1 MDGMTEGGGTA
12 SRHEAKRR
20 TNNRTVSGQM
30 DSQRENEW
38 GRGGAAVGVVV
49 TVDLGSKSLPFP
61 SLSLPVLV
69 IKTGP
74 EATGAVGYLLT
85 TFKSLGFAATVRE
98 MGRATRWLRSLWG
111 GKKESKD
118 PKEFSRCSGGGE
130 DRREKKRWSFG
141 KPAKDAGEVVLG
153 QNASTAAAVEAAW
166 FRSFYAESDKEQSKH
181 AIAVAAATAAA
192 ADAAVAAAHAAV
204 AVVRL
209 TTRGTGA
216 ALDSGRERW
225 YAAAAAVKIQTSFR
239 GYLVTETSS
248 PWFPLRASL
257 NPFWFAILQAKKA
270 LRALKALV
278 KLQALVRGY
287 LNSAI
292 GDRWYALPTQAA
304 APCNN
309 AVLLGSLSVCFW
321 SQERFDDARSENMSS
336 FHCRRLSSCLDN
348 VSNSFDRSPKIVEV
362 DTGRP
367 RSRSSRRTTPSVID
381 PAEDSHWSSISSPL
395 PPCQIPARISVPD
408 CRDFFQDYDW
418 CLAGEKCRQSAT
430 AQSTP
435 RGVSSSSNWPVAGAK
450 SVCDED
456 GVRRRFLLN
465 VRSCHNYMA
474 STESFE
480 AKLRSQSA
488 PKQRPDP
495 AGTRKRVPLSEVT
508 VESMAAA
515 LGGVGFQRPCS
526 RAQEAFNFRSAVVGK
541 IDKSSE
547 LRREAEE
554 EIYLPRK
561 W

>member
-1 MDGMTEGGGTA
+1 
-12 SRHEAKRR
+12 
-20 TNNRTVSGQM
+20 
-30 DSQRENEW
+30 
-38 GRGGAAVGVVV
+38 
-49 TVDLGSKSLPFP
+49 
-61 SLSLPVLV
+61 
-69 IKTGP
+69 
-74 EATGAVGYLLT
+74 
-85 TFKSLGFAATVRE
+85 

-118 PKEFSRCSGGGE
+118 PKEYSRYSGGE

-141 KPAKDAGEVVLG
+141 KPARDAGEVVLG

-192 ADAAVAAAHAAV
+192 ADAAVAAAQAAV

-216 ALDSGRERW
+216 ALDSCRER
-225 YAAAAAVKIQTSFR
+225 YMAAVKIQTSFR
-239 GYLVTETSS
+239 GYL
-248 PWFPLRASL
+248 
-257 NPFWFAILQAKKA
+257 AKKA

-287 LNSAI
+287 LVRKQATATLRSMQ
-292 GDRWYALPTQAA
+292 ALIRAQAA
-304 APCNN
+304 VRAQRSRN
-309 AVLLGSLSVCFW
+309 LLPHDRRFQIEFRHRRSL
-321 SQERFDDARSENMSS
+321 ERFDDTRSENTSS
-336 FHCRRLSSCLDN
+336 FHSRRLSACLDN

-367 RSRSSRRTTPSVID
+367 RSRSSRRSTPSVLD
-381 PAEDSHWSSISSPL
+381 PTEDLHWSSITSPL
-395 PPCQIPARISVPD
+395 PCQIPARISVPD
-408 CRDFFQDYDW
+408 CRDFQDYDW
-418 CLAGEKCRQSAT
+418 CLAFEKCRQSAT

-435 RGVSSSSNWPVAGAK
+435 RCASSCSNWPVTGAK

-456 GVRRRFLLN
+456 GVLRRFSN
-465 VRSCHNYMA
+465 VPSCPNYMA

-495 AGTRKRVPLSEVT
+495 AGTRKRLPLSEAT
-508 VESMAAA
+508 VESMAA
-515 LGGVGFQRPCS
+515 LSGVGFQRPCS
-526 RAQEAFNFRSAVVGK
+526 RAQEDFNFRSAVVGK
-541 IDKSSE
+541 IDQSSE
-547 LRREAEE
+547 LRTEAEE
-554 EIYLPRK
+554 EFYLPRK

>member
-1 MDGMTEGGGTA
+1 
-12 SRHEAKRR
+12 
-20 TNNRTVSGQM
+20 
-30 DSQRENEW
+30 
-38 GRGGAAVGVVV
+38 
-49 TVDLGSKSLPFP
+49 
-61 SLSLPVLV
+61 
-69 IKTGP
+69 
-74 EATGAVGYLLT
+74 
-85 TFKSLGFAATVRE
+85 

-111 GKKESKD
+111 GKKENKD
-118 PKEFSRCSGGGE
+118 PKEYSRYSGGE

-181 AIAVAAATAAA
+181 AIAVAAATAA
-192 ADAAVAAAHAAV
+192 V

-209 TTRGTGA
+209 TTRGAGA
-216 ALDSGRERW
+216 ALDSGRER
-225 YAAAAAVKIQTSFR
+225 YMAAVKIQTSFR
-239 GYLVTETSS
+239 GYL
-248 PWFPLRASL
+248 
-257 NPFWFAILQAKKA
+257 AKKA

-287 LNSAI
+287 LVRKQATATLRSMQALIRAQATVRAQRSRNLLPH
-292 GDRWYALPTQAA
+292 DRRFQLEF
-304 APCNN
+304 
-309 AVLLGSLSVCFW
+309 GHRRSL
-321 SQERFDDARSENMSS
+321 ERFDDTRSENMSS
-336 FHCRRLSSCLDN
+336 FHSRRLSACLDS

-367 RSRSSRRTTPSVID
+367 RSRSSRRTTPSVLD
-381 PAEDSHWSSISSPL
+381 PAEGLHWSSISSPL
-395 PPCQIPARISVPD
+395 PCHIPARITVPD
-408 CRDFFQDYDW
+408 CRDFPDYDW

-435 RGVSSSSNWPVAGAK
+435 RCASSCSNWPVTGAK

-456 GVRRRFLLN
+456 GVLRRLPN
-465 VRSCHNYMA
+465 VPSCPNYMA

-495 AGTRKRVPLSEVT
+495 AGTRKRLPLSEVT
-508 VESMAAA
+508 VESMVA
-515 LGGVGFQRPCS
+515 LSGVGLQRPCS
-526 RAQEAFNFRSAVVGK
+526 GAQEDFNFRSAVVGK

-547 LRREAEE
+547 LRREAQEF
-554 EIYLPRK
+554 YLPRK

>member
-12 SRHEAKRR
+12 SGHEAKRR

-30 DSQRENEW
+30 DSQREKEW
-38 GRGGAAVGVVV
+38 GQRWE
-49 TVDLGSKSLPFP
+49 S
-61 SLSLPVLV
+61 
-69 IKTGP
+69 
-74 EATGAVGYLLT
+74 

-141 KPAKDAGEVVLG
+141 KPAKDAGVVVLG

-239 GYLVTETSS
+239 GYL
-248 PWFPLRASL
+248 
-257 NPFWFAILQAKKA
+257 AKKA

-435 RGVSSSSNWPVAGAK
+435 RGASSSSNWPVAGAK

>member
-1 MDGMTEGGGTA
+1 
-12 SRHEAKRR
+12 
-20 TNNRTVSGQM
+20 
-30 DSQRENEW
+30 
-38 GRGGAAVGVVV
+38 
-49 TVDLGSKSLPFP
+49 
-61 SLSLPVLV
+61 
-69 IKTGP
+69 
-74 EATGAVGYLLT
+74 
-85 TFKSLGFAATVRE
+85 

-239 GYLVTETSS
+239 GYL
-248 PWFPLRASL
+248 
-257 NPFWFAILQAKKA
+257 AKKA

-287 LNSAI
+287 LVRKQATATLRSMQALIRAQATARARRSRNLI
-292 GDRWYALPTQAA
+292 PHDRRFQLEFRHRR
-304 APCNN
+304 
-309 AVLLGSLSVCFW
+309 SL
-321 SQERFDDARSENMSS
+321 ERFDDARRENMSS

-435 RGVSSSSNWPVAGAK
+435 RGASSSSNWPVAGAK